1 MIQFNYINIY
11 MSTIVGSNQVY
22 GLNGQGL
29 TGIGGYTSIIDDYY
43 RLKILYDEIIEQLQP
58 PKKEYVNANF
68 DNFVNNYPDTFY
80 NVLSVKLNDDNT
92 FFYNND
98 FTLKENYEYD
108 ISLVTNWRDCA
119 GRMINVLKQAVSEYY
134 KIQTLENDNIELQS
148 CKEILED
155 REKLIAYVEK
165 IQTTSYLFS
174 AQATYSSNL
183 EIKLWYKVY
192 LERHG
197 PPGDGVFDSILLA
210 EIIQELYDTNQIPE
224 MVYIY

>member
-1 MIQFNYINIY
+1 
-11 MSTIVGSNQVY
+11 MSFVGSNLTY
-22 GLNGQGL
+22 GLHGEGL
-29 TGIGGYTSIIDDYY
+29 TGTGGYGNVINDYF
-43 RLKILYDEIIEQLQP
+43 RLKILFDEIIEQLQP

-68 DNFVNNYPDTFY
+68 DNFVNDYPDTFY
-80 NVLSVKLNDDNT
+80 NVLSVTLNNDST
-92 FFYNND
+92 FFYDNENA
-98 FTLKENYEYD
+98 LRENYEYD
-108 ISLVTNWRDCA
+108 EDLVTNWRACA

-148 CKEILED
+148 CKEILEN

-174 AQATYSSNL
+174 AQATYSSDL

-197 PPGDGVFDSILLA
+197 PPGDGVFDSTLLA